1 MLIISIIHVFT
12 WRDSKNLSSMYY
24 MTDTNCKWLSLHW
37 LQQFSSDIFSLLLIN
52 YCNQMI
58 KHKSNIL
65 KEISIAL
72 RSKLRLLKRR
82 NLFFK
87 PPPPQHIW
95 TYCSFTCKTL
105 VKRDFIVQ
113 ILIYV
118 LDNLVRSTCM
128 FEMFVKEIG
137 RAIFIL

>member
-1 MLIISIIHVFT
+1 MLIIFIIHVLT

-24 MTDTNCKWLSLHW
+24 MTDTNCKWSSLHW

-72 RSKLRLLKRR
+72 RSSGAYLKEGIFLLT
-82 NLFFK
+82 
-87 PPPPQHIW
+87 PPPQHIW
-95 TYCSFTCKTL
+95 TYCSCTCKTL